1 MNRSLDGLSSSLF
14 FQFDMFC
21 LSSPLQGKEATVEP
35 WEDTNFHLYK
45 VVDRFGFVQ

>member
-1 MNRSLDGLSSSLF
+1 M
-14 FQFDMFC
+14 FQFVNVFLMVFFC
-21 LSSPLQGKEATVEP
+21 LSLCAQGKEATVEP